1 MKIDADRA
9 PMLEIG
15 GSATHDHTASVFI
28 DLFKD
33 DVHLAV
39 SEVNALRLE
48 DLRDLSRRGTKSLER
63 RLKMWPSLSD
73 FFRRNPRKLYC
84 LKAVL

>member
-1 MKIDADRA
+1 
-9 PMLEIG
+9 MLEIG

-48 DLRDLSRRGTKSLER
+48 DLRDLSRRG
-63 RLKMWPSLSD
+63 
-73 FFRRNPRKLYC
+73 
-84 LKAVL
+84 A

>member
-1 MKIDADRA
+1 
-9 PMLEIG
+9 MLEIA

-48 DLRDLSRRGTKSLER
+48 DLRDLSRRDT
-63 RLKMWPSLSD
+63 
-73 FFRRNPRKLYC
+73 
-84 LKAVL
+84 

>member
-1 MKIDADRA
+1 
-9 PMLEIG
+9 MLEIG

-48 DLRDLSRRGTKSLER
+48 DLRDLSRRGTKSLEPKR
-63 RLKMWPSLSD
+63 TVKSQTTAHSL
-73 FFRRNPRKLYC
+73 
-84 LKAVL
+84 